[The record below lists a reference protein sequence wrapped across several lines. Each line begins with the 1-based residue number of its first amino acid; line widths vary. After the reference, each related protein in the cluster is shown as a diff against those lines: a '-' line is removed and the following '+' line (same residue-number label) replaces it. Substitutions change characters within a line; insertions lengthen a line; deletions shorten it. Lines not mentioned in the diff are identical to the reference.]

1 MKPGGAIC
9 GSSMTAPAGRR
20 AAIAS
25 AMASGGI
32 IAERASRS
40 GSELA

>member
-1 MKPGGAIC
+1 MKPGGAMR
-9 GSSMTAPAGRR
+9 GASMTSPACRW

-32 IAERASRS
+32 IAERASRN
-40 GSELA
+40 GRELA